1 VWTARKVAPWVQ
13 AHTGQRMAEVTAWTY
28 LRRLGC
34 SLQRP
39 RHTRAAGEEAFKKS
53 SPGGAQRQ
61 LHPDKPVGVWSQ
73 DEARVGLKP
82 ILCRVWALKGQ
93 RPLAFHRTR
102 EWLYVYL
109 FVHPASGRSTF
120 LILPTVNSEPMRLAL
135 REFQQEVNPEG
146 RKVLLLNLPPYTPG
160 LSPAEGGAF
169 AAGSGGQW
177 EFPRLGGFARASG
190 RAVCL
195 SPGAP
200 RGHPGWALPPLKRD
214 GCSYL
219 TTQKCVRSTSTA

>member
-1 VWTARKVAPWVQ
+1 MWTARKVAPWVQ
-13 AHTGQRMAEVTAWTY
+13 AHTGQRMAGVTAWTY
-28 LRRLGC
+28 PRRLGF

-39 RHTRAAGEEAFKKS
+39 RHTCAAGEEAFKKS

-135 REFQQEVNPEG
+135 REFQQERGAEG
-146 RKVLLLNLPPYTPG
+146 SAAALTALHPRALPGRGWCLCCGKRWPMG
-160 LSPAEGGAF
+160 VSPA
-169 AAGSGGQW
+169 W
-177 EFPRLGGFARASG
+177 RLCKS
-190 RAVCL
+190 V
-195 SPGAP
+195 
-200 RGHPGWALPPLKRD
+200 W
-214 GCSYL
+214 
-219 TTQKCVRSTSTA
+219 